1 MEFMHLTLITH
12 DRITE
17 ETAQMHHQVLT
28 HCIKAGTRIKADL
41 ESAQV
46 AYPLLL
52 EKVCCRLEEA
62 KALKRHANK
71 CRKSPPAK

>member
-1 MEFMHLTLITH
+1 MGFMHTTLIAH

-28 HCIKAGTRIKADL
+28 HYIKEGTRISGP

-71 CRKSPPAK
+71 CRKLPPAK